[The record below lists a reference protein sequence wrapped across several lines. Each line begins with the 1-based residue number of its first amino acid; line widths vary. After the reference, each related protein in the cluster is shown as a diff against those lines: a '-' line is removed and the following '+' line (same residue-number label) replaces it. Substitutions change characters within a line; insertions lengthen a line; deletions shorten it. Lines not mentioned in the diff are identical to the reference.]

1 MGPLLFYLGSVLET
15 FAFNYLNQNR
25 LYVDAGENGYKVRIE
40 DDESLL
46 QLTFLVKF
54 IPLVNLGYIFYHII
68 NYNLNREEIIEY
80 LKNNHLL
87 EPFTKGEKSL
97 YLKYGDVGTLRELA
111 NRYYNQRK
119 CPYSITFISDDEI
132 SRIDYV
138 FDIYSKDI
146 IILKTDGVLVNLSLE
161 EQKRLV
167 TDTVK
172 RYEEVFIRR
181 CGSKAKYY
189 YAIEE
194 GYLNPEKIVTGMPDI
209 FEEKLLRSLNLN
221 F

>member
-1 MGPLLFYLGSVLET
+1 MGSLLFYLGSVLET
-15 FAFNYLNQNR
+15 FAFNFLNQNR
-25 LYVDAGENGYKVRIE
+25 LYMDAGENGYKVRIE

-54 IPLVNLGYIFYHII
+54 IPLVNLGYVLYHII

-87 EPFTKGEKSL
+87 EPFTKGERDL
-97 YLKYGDVGTLRELA
+97 YLECGDVGTLRDMA
-111 NRYYNQRK
+111 NRYYEQRK

-132 SRIDYV
+132 SHIDYV
-138 FDIYSKDI
+138 FDIYSKNI
-146 IILKTDGVLVNLSLE
+146 IILKTDGVLINLSLE
-161 EQKRLV
+161 EQKKLV

-172 RYEEVFIRR
+172 RYEEVSIRR

-194 GYLNPEKIVTGMPDI
+194 GYLNPEKIVTVMPDI
-209 FEEKLLRSLNLN
+209 LEKKLLISLNLN
-221 F
+221 Y